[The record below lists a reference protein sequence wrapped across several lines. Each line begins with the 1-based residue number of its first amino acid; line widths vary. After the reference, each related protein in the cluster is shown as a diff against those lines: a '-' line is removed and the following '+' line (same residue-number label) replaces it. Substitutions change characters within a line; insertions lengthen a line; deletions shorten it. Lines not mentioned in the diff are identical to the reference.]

1 MQKPNGRYASVHTIQ
16 EPNKNTWLNIIPLI
30 CVAVPVLILDWGTK
44 WLVQNH
50 ITQVTEVIPI
60 IPGFFNLRHDRNTGA
75 AFGVLAGHRFLL
87 ILITIVALIFIF
99 TYYLRFRES
108 RWMQVS
114 LGFLLGGAVGNFID
128 RLYLGEVIDFLQ
140 FGIASKGLFWPTFN
154 VADTSVCIGAGM
166 LIVYLF
172 QNRNQNP

>member
-1 MQKPNGRYASVHTIQ
+1 MHTIQ

-172 QNRNQNP
+172 RNRNQNP

>member
-1 MQKPNGRYASVHTIQ
+1 MHTIQ

-140 FGIASKGLFWPTFN
+140 FGIASKGIFWPTFN

-172 QNRNQNP
+172 RNRNQNP

>member
-1 MQKPNGRYASVHTIQ
+1 MPEMQKTKVGTWQTI
-16 EPNKNTWLNIIPLI
+16 LPLI
-30 CVAVPVLILDWGTK
+30 GVAIPVLILDWVSK
-44 WLVQNH
+44 WLVQTH

-87 ILITIVALIFIF
+87 ILITIVALVFIF
-99 TYYLRFRES
+99 AYYLRFRES
-108 RWMQVS
+108 RWMLIA

-128 RLYLGEVIDFLQ
+128 RLYLGEVVDFLQ
-140 FGIASKGLFWPTFN
+140 FGIVSKGLFWPTFN
-154 VADTSVCIGAGM
+154 IADVSVCIGAGM

-172 QNRNQNP
+172 QNREQSQ

>member
-1 MQKPNGRYASVHTIQ
+1 MQNPK
-16 EPNKNTWLNIIPLI
+16 KNTERNIIPLI
-30 CVAVPVLILDWGTK
+30 CVAIPVLMLDWGTK
-44 WLVQNH
+44 WLVQKY

-75 AFGVLAGHRFLL
+75 AFGVLAGHRVLL
-87 ILITIVALIFIF
+87 ILITIVALVFIF
-99 TYYLRFRES
+99 SYYLRFRES

-114 LGFLLGGAVGNFID
+114 LGFLLGGAIGNFID

-140 FGIASKGLFWPTFN
+140 FGIVSQGIFWPTFN
-154 VADTSVCIGAGM
+154 VADVSVCIGAGM

-172 QNRNQNP
+172 RTRNQDQQG

>member
-1 MQKPNGRYASVHTIQ
+1 MNMNQAPK
-16 EPNKNTWLNIIPLI
+16 KNTWKNIIPLI
-30 CVAVPVLILDWGTK
+30 CVAFPVLVLDWGTK
-44 WLVQNH
+44 WLVKNH
-50 ITQVTEVIPI
+50 ITQGIEQISI

-87 ILITIVALIFIF
+87 IIITIVALIFIF
-99 TYYLRFRES
+99 SYYLRFRES
-108 RWMQVS
+108 RWMQIS

-128 RLYLGEVIDFLQ
+128 RIYLGEVVDFLQ

-154 VADTSVCIGAGM
+154 VADISVCIGAGM

-172 QNRNQNP
+172 QNRNQNQGT

>member
-1 MQKPNGRYASVHTIQ
+1 M
-16 EPNKNTWLNIIPLI
+16 
-30 CVAVPVLILDWGTK
+30 LILDWGTK
-44 WLVQNH
+44 WLVNTY
-50 ITQVTEVIPI
+50 ITQMTEVIPI

-87 ILITIVALIFIF
+87 ILITIIALVFIF
-99 TYYLRFRES
+99 AYYLRFRES

-114 LGFLLGGAVGNFID
+114 LGFLLGGAIGNFID

-140 FGIASKGLFWPTFN
+140 FGIASQRLFWPTFN
-154 VADTSVCIGAGM
+154 VADISVCIGAGM

-172 QNRNQNP
+172 RNRNQDP